1 MTTMK
6 RISPRAAQA
15 LTILGF
21 LAVLAVTLTAH
32 AHLARLAPYVDE
44 GDMAMDARIIH
55 RGGLMYRDVFN
66 EKGPGL
72 YWLVAGLFE
81 LFGDRLIVLRYASAA
96 GTALT
101 LLLLFAFGLRR
112 QKPLTGL
119 LAAAGYALT
128 HLFFLGFIY
137 QAEAPITPLLML
149 ALYLLATERDRPPSP
164 GALIFAGLAL
174 FGATTVKQ
182 TSWLMVAAATLYLL
196 LADWRT
202 DKRAALKHI
211 TIFLTAVAAPW
222 LIVLAASWNYLD
234 EFLRGYLFPL
244 LEYDTKFYTYWPNR
258 LEFFL
263 ELPVWWMVLV
273 SLVAL
278 PLTRLARADKWL
290 LGLMLAAVLATMFPA
305 LFPYHF
311 APLLALSCLGTALA
325 LTHLPP
331 VYNALRWLALA
342 GLLALTAVAAF
353 NAPAQQIKGQFFAP
367 PHPADAAI
375 VRDIQTH
382 TAPDE
387 TIFVFPFNSLYYY
400 QADRA
405 HPGRH
410 GFFLPWVIPAHVLPE
425 VLAEFADRPP
435 ALVLYVY
442 FDKCTTNGA
451 RPKDYLE
458 PLLARLLA
466 EYRPRE
472 IYSNNVVMLER
483 LAPGT
488 QASPNER
495 CLLSKLLYTD
505 LDCRGIVPPL
515 AQWRRECGL

>member
-1 MTTMK
+1 MQ
-6 RISPRAAQA
+6 RLSPRSAQVFI
-15 LTILGF
+15 ILGF
-21 LAVLAVTLTAH
+21 LAVLAVTLTTH
-32 AHLARLAPYVDE
+32 AHLAHLAPYVDE

-81 LFGDRLIVLRYASAA
+81 IFGDRLIVLRYASAG

-101 LLLLFAFGLRR
+101 LLLLFAFGIRWQR
-112 QKPLTGL
+112 PLAGL
-119 LAAAGYALT
+119 LAAAGYAIA

-137 QAEAPITPLLML
+137 QAEAPITPLLMM
-149 ALYLLATERDRPPSP
+149 ALFLLATEHDRPPSP
-164 GALIFAGLAL
+164 VAIVFAGLAL

-182 TSWLMVAAATLYLL
+182 TSWLLVAAATLS
-196 LADWRT
+196 LACSSRRT
-202 DKRAALKHI
+202 DTRTASKRTAL
-211 TIFLTAVAAPW
+211 FLAAVAAPW

-234 EFLRGYLFPL
+234 DFLRGYLFPL
-244 LEYDTKFYTYWPNR
+244 LEYDTEFYTYRPNR

-263 ELPVWWMVLV
+263 ELPVWWMVIV
-273 SLVAL
+273 SFIAL

-331 VYNALRWLALA
+331 AYHAWRWIAPA
-342 GLLALTAVAAF
+342 GLLALTTIAAY
-353 NAPAQQIKGQFFAP
+353 NVTGQQLKNQFFAP

-375 VRDIQTH
+375 VRDIQTLA
-382 TAPDE
+382 APDE

-425 VLAEFADRPP
+425 VLAEFERRPP

-451 RPKDYLE
+451 RPKDYVE
-458 PLLARLLA
+458 PLLARLLDD
-466 EYRPRE
+466 YRIRE
-472 IYSNNVVMLER
+472 IYPNNVAMLER
-483 LAPGT
+483 LTSGMKIEPG
-488 QASPNER
+488 ER
-495 CLLSKLLYTD
+495 CLLEKLLYTD
-505 LDCRGIVPPL
+505 LDCRGVVPPL
-515 AQWRRECGL
+515 AQWRQECGM